1 MLVFSYAADFLVE
14 EAGMSP
20 LPTKFVKYDRKE
32 ASKCAIKALA
42 VQPAGG
48 IAINLLIFTNE
59 SLSLGKEKIMSE
71 YTENNNGNESSSD
84 FIRSVFTLSSDDII
98 KEKKKKSPSAFI
110 FDHIRTIVLIVCGA
124 VLVWSLQYIIK
135 SLIHYQK
142 ADNIYNDIGNIIM
155 GDNGENGAEAMLAS
169 PKTPISPNY
178 SACQELSDN
187 DLNDIITTKPIN
199 EKYERIKN
207 KLYSLKELYP
217 DLYGW
222 IELPNTQINY
232 PIMQTDNNDYYL
244 THSYTGSSLQAGSI
258 FADYRCDSTLMD
270 NYNLVLYGH
279 HMSAS
284 NVGSMF
290 HSLDKFLDED
300 FFRNNNTIYI
310 YTLDGMYTYKV
321 FSVYST
327 DKYYPYIQTVFTS
340 VNSFVSFAERI
351 AGNSIYQ
358 VDNLDFGS
366 SDRLLTLST
375 CTNLTGDGRLA
386 VHAVLDSYI
395 N

>member
-1 MLVFSYAADFLVE
+1 
-14 EAGMSP
+14 
-20 LPTKFVKYDRKE
+20 
-32 ASKCAIKALA
+32 
-42 VQPAGG
+42 
-48 IAINLLIFTNE
+48 
-59 SLSLGKEKIMSE
+59 MSE
-71 YTENNNGNESSSD
+71 YTDRNSESEPATD
-84 FIRSVFTLSSDDII
+84 FTRSVFTLSSDDII

-110 FDHIRTIVLIVCGA
+110 LDHIRTIVLICCGA
-124 VLVWSLQYIIK
+124 VLIWSLQYIIR

-142 ADNIYNDIGNIIM
+142 ADNIYNNIGNIIM
-155 GDNGENGAEAMLAS
+155 GNDGENGVDAMLAS
-169 PKTPISPNY
+169 PRAPVSPDY
-178 SACQELSDN
+178 SACQKLSDQE
-187 DLNDIITTKPIN
+187 LNDIITPKPVN

-207 KLYSLKELYP
+207 KLYSLKERYP

-222 IELPNTQINY
+222 IELPNTLINY
-232 PIMQTDNNDYYL
+232 PIMQTDNNEYYL

-258 FADYRCDSTLMD
+258 FADYRCDGTLMN

-290 HSLDKFLDED
+290 HSLDNFLDED

-310 YTLDGMYTYKV
+310 YTLDGMYAYKV

-340 VNSFVSFAERI
+340 VDSFVSFAERI
-351 AGNSIYQ
+351 EGNSIYHIEGQ
-358 VDNLDFGS
+358 KFGAA
-366 SDRLLTLST
+366 DRLLTLST